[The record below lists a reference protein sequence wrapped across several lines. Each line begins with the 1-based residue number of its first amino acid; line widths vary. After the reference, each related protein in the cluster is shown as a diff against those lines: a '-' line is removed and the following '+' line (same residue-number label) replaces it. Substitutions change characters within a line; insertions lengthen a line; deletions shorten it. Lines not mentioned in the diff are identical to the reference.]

1 MDKQFVERQTRKTPF
16 SFRLTL
22 RFSAKV
28 KDFLV
33 VERLDDD
40 LEAVG
45 PIEERV
51 VNWVKRRVAQVDQSL
66 RLGTF
71 RILKVVQMLHRSV
84 EHEIQVFPL
93 FRLFI
98 HFFVEEIEIAS
109 DDDLIVF
116 LPCKV
121 RLHFR
126 DGFVDFD
133 VLL

>member
-1 MDKQFVERQTRKTPF
+1 M
-16 SFRLTL
+16 

-33 VERLDDD
+33 VKRLDND

-45 PIEERV
+45 AIEKGI
-51 VNWVKRRVAQVDQSL
+51 VNGIKGRVAQIDQSL
-66 RLGTF
+66 GFGTF
-71 RILKVVQMLHRSV
+71 CILEVIEMLHRSV

-98 HFFVEEIEIAS
+98 HFLVEEIEIAS

-116 LPCKV
+116 L
-121 RLHFR
+121 
-126 DGFVDFD
+126 
-133 VLL
+133 